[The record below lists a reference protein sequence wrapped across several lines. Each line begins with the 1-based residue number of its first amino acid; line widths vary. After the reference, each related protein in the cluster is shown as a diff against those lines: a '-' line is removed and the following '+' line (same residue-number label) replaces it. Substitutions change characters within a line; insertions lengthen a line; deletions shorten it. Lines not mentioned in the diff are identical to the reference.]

1 MKGLRSSCATVLI
14 LTLVLF
20 LPQSANA
27 ITATAQQKNVI
38 LQITTTCENSDTKLA
53 FNYAENIGD
62 GRGITFGCI
71 GFTTGT
77 YDGNMLIKHYT
88 KLNPN
93 NTLAKYI
100 PALDKIDKESHPN
113 GLNGNTKGLEN
124 FIKDVKACT
133 DPLFK
138 QAQIDLLNEL
148 YWNPALN
155 LANSIGV
162 KNQLTLAFIYDM
174 CVNHGEDGARSLVNK
189 AKSKVGGTPK
199 DGVNENTFLSALFD
213 YRTTYIQQDWA
224 GGVDRVNGFRK
235 LLNAN
240 NLNLTPP
247 FKFTVYGDTFTI
259 DGNIGYDVNSSQ
271 NNNNNSN
278 QNNNNNSNQ
287 NNSNNNSNQNNNNN
301 SNQNNNNNSSQNN
314 SNNNSNKNNN
324 NNSKKDNDNKGNIK
338 YQGNN
343 YNKGNIKY
351 QYNYYNK
358 GNIKYQANNYN
369 KGSIKCSGYSINSK
383 GPQLKGYELKYS
395 CVPICA
401 KGR

>member
-1 MKGLRSSCATVLI
+1 MPNKATIFKILEVIFLMSGLKRSCAVTGVLL
-14 LTLVLF
+14 LTLFMF
-20 LPQSANA
+20 LPQGTNA
-27 ITATAQQKNVI
+27 ITASSQQKNVI
-38 LQITTTCENSDTKLA
+38 LQLTTTCENSDTKLA

-271 NNNNNSN
+271 NN
-278 QNNNNNSNQ
+278 
-287 NNSNNNSNQNNNNN
+287 SNNNSNQNNNK
-301 SNQNNNNNSSQNN
+301 
-314 SNNNSNKNNN
+314 NNSNKNNS

-351 QYNYYNK
+351 QYNNYNK
-358 GNIKYQANNYN
+358 GN
-369 KGSIKCSGYSINSK
+369 IKCSGYSINSK
-383 GPQLKGYELKYS
+383 GTQLKGYELKYS
-395 CVPICA
+395 CVPIYA

>member
-1 MKGLRSSCATVLI
+1 MNGLKKSCAVAAVLL
-14 LTLVLF
+14 LTLFMF
-20 LPQSANA
+20 LPQSVYA
-27 ITATAQQKNVI
+27 ITASSQQKNVI
-38 LQITTTCENSDTKLA
+38 LQLTTTCENSQTKLA

-88 KLNPN
+88 ELNPN

-100 PALDKIDKESHPN
+100 PALDKIDKEKHTSD
-113 GLNGNTKGLEN
+113 GLNSNTKGLEG
-124 FIKDVKACT
+124 FIKDIQSCN

-174 CVNHGEDGARSLVNK
+174 CINHGEDGARSLVNK

-199 DGVNENTFLSALFD
+199 DGVNENTFLSALMD
-213 YRTTYIQQDWA
+213 YRYTYIQQDWA
-224 GGVDRVNGFRK
+224 EGVDRVNAFRK

-240 NLNLTPP
+240 NLTLTPP

-259 DGNIGYDVNSSQ
+259 DGNIGYDANSSQ
-271 NNNNNSN
+271 NNSNNSN

-287 NNSNNNSNQNNNNN
+287 NNS
-301 SNQNNNNNSSQNN
+301 
-314 SNNNSNKNNN
+314 NNSNKNNN

-351 QYNYYNK
+351 EYNYYNL

-369 KGSIKCSGYSINSK
+369 KGSIKCTGYSIKSK
-383 GPQLKGYELKYS
+383 GTQLKGYELKYS
-395 CVPICA
+395 CVPIYA

>member
-1 MKGLRSSCATVLI
+1 MSGLKRSCAVTGVLL
-14 LTLVLF
+14 LTLFMF
-20 LPQSANA
+20 LPQGTNA
-27 ITATAQQKNVI
+27 ITASSQQKNVI
-38 LQITTTCENSDTKLA
+38 LQLTTTCENSDTKLA

-271 NNNNNSN
+271 NN
-278 QNNNNNSNQ
+278 
-287 NNSNNNSNQNNNNN
+287 SNNNSNQNNNK
-301 SNQNNNNNSSQNN
+301 
-314 SNNNSNKNNN
+314 NNSNKNNS

-351 QYNYYNK
+351 QYNNYNK
-358 GNIKYQANNYN
+358 GN
-369 KGSIKCSGYSINSK
+369 IKCSGYSINSK
-383 GPQLKGYELKYS
+383 GTQLKGYELKYS
-395 CVPICA
+395 CVPIYA